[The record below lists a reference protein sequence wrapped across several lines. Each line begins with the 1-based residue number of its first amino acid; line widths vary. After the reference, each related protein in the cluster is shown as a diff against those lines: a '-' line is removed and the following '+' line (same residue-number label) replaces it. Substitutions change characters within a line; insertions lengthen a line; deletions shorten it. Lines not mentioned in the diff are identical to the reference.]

1 MSLLIRDR
9 YIDKILEHRNMGAIT
24 VLTGIA
30 YSGRSV
36 LLKQAFDSLKAQEDI
51 PQENIIFVDLIKMG
65 SDREKNSRYLSDLI
79 YSRINDLKGSK
90 YLFIDNIEYAD
101 NWGRI
106 LYGCKNNY
114 YLNVYIALFNSN
126 YLTNKD
132 LLEIAYVHRVRILPF
147 SFKEAIEYSKL
158 NSKDNVEELSDKEL
172 FEEYQRYG
180 GLPEVWESDKYWYKE
195 QIRIWSY
202 QNTLYPSIYHLYH
215 RKFAENLIKYLI
227 GDIGNKF
234 NKNIFQKFV
243 NQDINYNMSI
253 FNLSKELLSYYIE
266 ILKNIGL
273 ILPCGCIDLVT
284 HKSKWGEDIFY
295 LSDSSFYFHKYS
307 HLLYSKEILESI
319 IFTEFLRRDFPVSR
333 GFLENEE
340 ITFVHNDSDEWIYI
354 QVEISI
360 ADETLR
366 SKVFDKLNHDE
377 NAVKYVLSMDTK
389 DYSTWNIK
397 HINIIDF
404 LKNEDSITIKR

>member
-114 YLNVYIALFNSN
+114 YLNVYIAPFNSN

-158 NSKDNVEELSDKEL
+158 NSKDNVGELSEMEL

-180 GLPEVWESDKYWYKE
+180 GLPEVWESDKYWYK
-195 QIRIWSY
+195 
-202 QNTLYPSIYHLYH
+202 
-215 RKFAENLIKYLI
+215 
-227 GDIGNKF
+227 D
-234 NKNIFQKFV
+234 
-243 NQDINYNMSI
+243 
-253 FNLSKELLSYYIE
+253 
-266 ILKNIGL
+266 
-273 ILPCGCIDLVT
+273 
-284 HKSKWGEDIFY
+284 
-295 LSDSSFYFHKYS
+295 
-307 HLLYSKEILESI
+307 
-319 IFTEFLRRDFPVSR
+319 
-333 GFLENEE
+333 
-340 ITFVHNDSDEWIYI
+340 
-354 QVEISI
+354 
-360 ADETLR
+360 
-366 SKVFDKLNHDE
+366 
-377 NAVKYVLSMDTK
+377 
-389 DYSTWNIK
+389 
-397 HINIIDF
+397 
-404 LKNEDSITIKR
+404 